1 MNKRASRRRTS
12 GSKSISIDISDPP
25 ILRYTGQRMEAQMSD
40 YTEELGDV
48 YGAQSPDEIKAIYDQ
63 WSGRY
68 DADNIS
74 RGFRLPALGAGLL
87 ARYLGQTDGPILD
100 AGCGTGLVA
109 ETLSLLGYGPI
120 AGCDIS
126 AEMINE
132 ARKTGAYADFA
143 QADMG
148 AALPFEDDTFAGFI
162 CVGSFGPGHAPPST
176 LEHLA
181 RVTRPGGY
189 GVFNVIEET
198 YKEQGF
204 PEVIEHLTN
213 AGQWQVITQSPRF
226 LPFLLGEPD
235 LWSHA
240 YVVKIL

>member
-1 MNKRASRRRTS
+1 
-12 GSKSISIDISDPP
+12 
-25 ILRYTGQRMEAQMSD
+25 MSD
-40 YTEELGDV
+40 YTAELGDV
-48 YGAQSPDEIKAIYDQ
+48 YGAQSPAEIQKIYDQ
-63 WSGRY
+63 WSSRY

-87 ARYLGQTDGPILD
+87 AQHLGRTNGPILD

-109 ETLSLLGYGPI
+109 ETLNLMGYGPI
-120 AGCDIS
+120 TGCDIS
-126 AEMINE
+126 AEMIAE
-132 ARKTGAYADFA
+132 ARKTGAYANFA

-148 AALPFEDDTFAGFI
+148 AALPFEDDSFAGFV

-181 RVTRPGGY
+181 RVTRPDGY
-189 GVFNVIEET
+189 GVFNVIEAT
-198 YKEQGF
+198 YQDQGF
-204 PEVIEHLTN
+204 PQVIDRLTDT
-213 AGQWQVITQSPRF
+213 GQWEIIYQSPRF
-226 LPFLLGEPD
+226 LPFLLGEPE